1 MLVED
6 KIKTL
11 KYFLDKLNKTG
22 STSREEVLSLESAI
36 DSPLYTSKKDIVYL
50 APSSA
55 CVGVQEVKEYV
66 KEEIKRFENESFVT
80 YTKYIDHCRSGI
92 SNLNEFK
99 EKIIKQFKSL
109 PKSLIDLLKSKE
121 FRLVWSKQE
130 HVVENVETPI
140 VEEYIANVK
149 SSSFFDLFLKYE
161 DHFKAICE
169 LNQDKQKEIYV
180 GCDSDIKEYTTEFD
194 SNTPEGNLS
203 TPIFGIFTMLEHI
216 NNKANGTIVIKE
228 SLPSNIFTVEEFCN
242 VYDKITNIES
252 GLDFTIEFIR
262 NTLNYGQLEKLC
274 NEARSDIL
282 NQIEKINLEILNP
295 KLALLGYILKNLN
308 KI

>member
-66 KEEIKRFENESFVT
+66 KEEIKRFESEAFVT
-80 YTKYIDHCRSGI
+80 YTKYIYHCRTGI
-92 SNLNEFK
+92 NNLYEFR

-109 PKSLIDLLKSKE
+109 SKPLIDLLKSKE
-121 FRLVWSKQE
+121 FRLVWFKE
-130 HVVENVETPI
+130 KHIVDDVETF
-140 VEEYIANVK
+140 VVKEYIDDVK
-149 SSSFFDLFLKYE
+149 GYSFFDLFLKYE

-169 LNQDKQKEIYV
+169 LNQDKHKEIYV
-180 GCDSDIKEYTTEFD
+180 ACDSDIKGYMLEFD

-203 TPIFGIFTMLEHI
+203 TPIFGIFTMLEHF
-216 NNKANGTIVIKE
+216 NNKTNGIVIRE

-252 GLDFTIEFIR
+252 GLDYAIDFIR
-262 NTLNYGQLEKLC
+262 DTLNHKYLEKLC

-282 NQIEKINLEILNP
+282 KQIEKINLEILNP
-295 KLALLGYILKNLN
+295 KLALLGCILKNLN